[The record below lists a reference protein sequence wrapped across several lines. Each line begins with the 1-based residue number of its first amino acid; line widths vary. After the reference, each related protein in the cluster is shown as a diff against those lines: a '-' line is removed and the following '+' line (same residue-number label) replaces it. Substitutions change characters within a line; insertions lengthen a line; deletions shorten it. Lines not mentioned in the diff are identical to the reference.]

1 MQEKEILRADK
12 ITKKYGDKLI
22 LKDIDLSVKT
32 GEAVAFVG
40 ENGCG
45 KSTLI
50 KLLTGISVP
59 GGGSVWTRNGIK
71 TAFIPDRFEKV
82 SLTIPQF
89 MKHMQLIEGNK
100 PDENILE
107 EYYENFYLKNML
119 DIPMKNLSKGTLQK
133 AAVIQALIG
142 ERDVIY
148 MDEPLSG
155 QDYMSQA
162 YFIEEIQRRKKKG
175 TAIVM
180 ACHEPYLIEEIADVV
195 YQIKDARLVDGSSY
209 LYRKKKTKSIFI
221 LRNQEGINLILDSLN
236 SDKSDEEKLSITV
249 QGKIVKIIS
258 CKSISQSIFRLL
270 VDNDVQI
277 IKYEEI

>member
-1 MQEKEILRADK
+1 MQNNNQDNIILRAEK
-12 ITKKYGDKLI
+12 ITKKFGQKTI
-22 LKDIDLSVKT
+22 LKDIDLSVKR
-32 GEAVAFVG
+32 GEAVALVG

-45 KSTLI
+45 KSTFLKI
-50 KLLTGISVP
+50 MIGISVP
-59 GGGSVWTRNGIK
+59 SGGSIAVKNGIR

-82 SLTIPQF
+82 SFTIPQF
-89 MKHMQLIEGNK
+89 MKHMQLIEGK
-100 PDENILE
+100 QTDEKILE

-162 YFIEEIQRRKKKG
+162 FFIENIINRKKNGK
-175 TAIVM
+175 AIVM

-195 YQIKDARLVDGSSY
+195 YQIKDGRLTDGSSY
-209 LYRKKKTKSIFI
+209 LYRKKKVQSIFI
-221 LRNQEGINLILDSLN
+221 IRNQNGIKEILEKMNLD
-236 SDKSDEEKLSITV
+236 KLSITV

-258 CKSISQSIFRLL
+258 LKDDSQSIFRIL
-270 VDNDVQI
+270 VDNEIQI
-277 IKYEEI
+277 IKYEEV